1 MHDLVVIDQRY
12 IARIP
17 GKIEDKV
24 VGNLDHQLH
33 IRIVKGRAIT
43 MGAGYAH
50 ASRPAILNAGSGG

>member
-1 MHDLVVIDQRY
+1 
-12 IARIP
+12 
-17 GKIEDKV
+17 
-24 VGNLDHQLH
+24 LH